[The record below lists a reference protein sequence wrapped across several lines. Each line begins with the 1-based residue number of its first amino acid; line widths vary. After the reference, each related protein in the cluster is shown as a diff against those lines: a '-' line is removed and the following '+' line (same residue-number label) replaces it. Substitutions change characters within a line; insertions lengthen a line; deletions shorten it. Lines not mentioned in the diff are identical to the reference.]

1 MPLAPPAFQF
11 YAGDFLVSTTT
22 LSNAQVGAY
31 IRLLSHQW
39 VNGGVPPDVRLLS
52 KIVHESEKKTRVL
65 FDGLRSKFELYTDGL
80 LKNPRLEEVRRNAA
94 EFRELQ
100 SAKGRQG
107 GLAKARN
114 ALAGA
119 KPSRLQPKRSSS
131 IFDLRSSVRTE
142 STRLPPHTPSQAVEK
157 SRSRE
162 RPKVRV
168 LAAMCLADILP
179 LGIPDGPERVEAAK
193 RRAASLHLRYDSWSI
208 GRALASASGQLA
220 KRMNGHDR

>member
-22 LSNAQVGAY
+22 MSNAQVGAY

-39 VNGGVPPDVRLLS
+39 VNGGIPPDLQLIS
-52 KIVHESEKKTRVL
+52 KILHESSFKTSRLFDALRAKFVLFSDGYLRNTRLEAVRQKQLAFIELQAARGKKGGRPRTRKQKPRVL
-65 FDGLRSKFELYTDGL
+65 GTL
-80 LKNPRLEEVRRNAA
+80 NPE
-94 EFRELQ
+94 
-100 SAKGRQG
+100 K
-107 GLAKARN
+107 
-114 ALAGA
+114 
-119 KPSRLQPKRSSS
+119 SSS
-131 IFDLRSSVRTE
+131 LFVLQSSVRTE
-142 STRLPPHTPSQAVEK
+142 KYAAAPHTPPAEPVEK